1 MTECVSEIVRTYI
14 FYNIKSFDMHIMK
27 NSMHSWID
35 IKTMK
40 QVHCFNNDTT
50 VDDNFSKY
58 FGAWPEAHGIPISIL
73 T

>member
-1 MTECVSEIVRTYI
+1 
-14 FYNIKSFDMHIMK
+14 
-27 NSMHSWID
+27 
-35 IKTMK
+35 MK